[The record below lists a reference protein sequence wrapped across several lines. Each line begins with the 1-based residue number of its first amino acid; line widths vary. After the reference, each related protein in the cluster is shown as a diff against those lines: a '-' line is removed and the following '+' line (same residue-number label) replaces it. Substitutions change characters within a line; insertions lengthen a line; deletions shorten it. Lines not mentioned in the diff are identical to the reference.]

1 MPIVPIRALGA
12 GGIVQDTAA
21 VLLEPNVFSD
31 GRNVK
36 FDDGSVRKRLGHTQI
51 LPDLTDTDTTT
62 LANPH
67 FGLHWP
73 RPDTR
78 YNIYASPT
86 EVWRM
91 NQAGNLS
98 SIYTTSTAGSRWHGS
113 LFTGGYAV
121 VMNNTVDVPV
131 YSLYDGLGT
140 CLLYTSPSPR
150 DS

>member
-1 MPIVPIRALGA
+1 MPIIPIRDLGQA
-12 GGIVQDTAA
+12 GINRDTAA
-21 VLLEPNVFSD
+21 VLLAPNTFSD
-31 GRNVK
+31 GRNVR
-36 FDDGSVRKRLGHTQI
+36 FHNNSVRKIEGHVQI
-51 LPDLTDTDTTT
+51 LPNLTDTDGST
-62 LANPH
+62 LSNPH
-67 FGLHWP
+67 FGIHWP

-113 LFTGGYAV
+113 LFTG
-121 VMNNTVDVPV
+121 
-131 YSLYDGLGT
+131 